1 MLLLPHTGGWDGNI
15 RVWFPLFPNP
25 SVVPGCVGT
34 HGWPY
39 VPAGWTGRC
48 TWRWSYLPVQVWKTL
63 PKLLSNWDAYY
74 AHNAHVKRIPWWFY
88 PLAISLP
95 VAGDIVVE
103 TQVTALAAHIAQTL
117 NQTGAALSL
126 LTNEVDQI
134 RKVVLQNQMTL
145 VILTAARGRTR
156 VILHTPCCVY
166 SLDTKKNITQVLEGL
181 NQEIQAIQQ
190 LTGDSLLP
198 LHNMAMGPRCP

>member
-126 LTNEVDQI
+126 LTN
-134 RKVVLQNQMTL
+134 
-145 VILTAARGRTR
+145 
-156 VILHTPCCVY
+156 
-166 SLDTKKNITQVLEGL
+166 
-181 NQEIQAIQQ
+181 
-190 LTGDSLLP
+190 
-198 LHNMAMGPRCP
+198 